1 MLMSIGLP
9 DSARAL
15 AAQTAIRAGDEGA
28 TKENGPWLLT
38 LDMPSYLPAM
48 QHLKNRDIRE
58 KLYRAY
64 VTRASTGATDNAP
77 IIQRILQIK
86 TETSRLLGYN
96 CYAEQSLAKKMAPS
110 IDAVGAIALVIVDF
124 GSSSSSVVSG
134 ARANRYAT

>member
-1 MLMSIGLP
+1 MHAYLSLGLP

-15 AAQTAIRAGDEGA
+15 AAQQAVRAGDAEA

-48 QHLKNRDIRE
+48 QHLKSREIRE

-64 VTRASTGATDNAP
+64 VTRASTGNTDNSA

-86 TETSRLLGYN
+86 TETSKLLGYK
-96 CYAEQSLAKKMAPS
+96 CYAEQSLAAKMAPS
-110 IDAVGAIALVIVDF
+110 IDAVSTRGLPHNEI
-124 GSSSSSVVSG
+124 
-134 ARANRYAT
+134 RC